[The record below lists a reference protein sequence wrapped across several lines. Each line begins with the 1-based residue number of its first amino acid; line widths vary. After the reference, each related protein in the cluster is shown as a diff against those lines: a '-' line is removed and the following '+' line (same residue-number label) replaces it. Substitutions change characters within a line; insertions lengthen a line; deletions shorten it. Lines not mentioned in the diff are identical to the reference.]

1 MPEDPTGIKRESPNE
16 VLFSYKPLRAT
27 ADFVV
32 KGEQIANLEMRNEL
46 MTAVDDVRKTGDAR
60 NLLSAVARLLILAD
74 EIDVRKLLKS
84 LHVVRTT
91 RLSFIPVLLFD
102 CISVALQVEANLE
115 RFHNATSQQELV
127 DQYQVFNSTIG
138 DLTMKAALRQ
148 RELKDHAC
156 DNQ

>member
-1 MPEDPTGIKRESPNE
+1 
-16 VLFSYKPLRAT
+16 
-27 ADFVV
+27 
-32 KGEQIANLEMRNEL
+32 
-46 MTAVDDVRKTGDAR
+46 
-60 NLLSAVARLLILAD
+60 
-74 EIDVRKLLKS
+74 
-84 LHVVRTT
+84 
-91 RLSFIPVLLFD
+91 LFD